1 MDVGGVA
8 RRAMPSRTEKP
19 YGLSA
24 RRFEV
29 PAQLTA
35 SPEQELQIDAA
46 LKILS
51 R

>member
-24 RRFEV
+24 
-29 PAQLTA
+29 A
-35 SPEQELQIDAA
+35 D
-46 LKILS
+46 LKFLHS
-51 R
+51 LPQVWNRNFKSMRH